1 MQFCR
6 TVREQFDAAA
16 EGESYDKTAIEST
29 AREIPPKKP
38 KAQPQWFLME
48 EKISCLI
55 EERNNAMKEAIG
67 HRTRSRTLRLHKA
80 RRELKTV
87 IREIKNKWIQQ
98 KCDVMNDSSSK
109 YGTAGCW
116 KAVKE
121 LKNGL
126 AKTIHTAS

>member
-6 TVREQFDAAA
+6 SVREQFDAAGSS
-16 EGESYDKTAIEST
+16 EGESYEKLKTAIEST
-29 AREIPPKKP
+29 AREILPKKP

-48 EKISCLI
+48 EEKISRLI
-55 EERNNAMKEAIG
+55 EERNNATKEAIG
-67 HRTRSRTLRLHKA
+67 HRTRSKTLRLRKA

-109 YGTAGCW
+109 KGTAG
-116 KAVKE
+116 
-121 LKNGL
+121 
-126 AKTIHTAS
+126 